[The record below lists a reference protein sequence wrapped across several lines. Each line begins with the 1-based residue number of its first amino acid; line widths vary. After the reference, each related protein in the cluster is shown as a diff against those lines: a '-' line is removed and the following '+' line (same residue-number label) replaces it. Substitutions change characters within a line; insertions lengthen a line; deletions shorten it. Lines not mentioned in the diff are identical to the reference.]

1 VLYVL
6 RINKYSHLRDFWR
19 LFSKFMGLFP
29 RRFKSIP
36 SQSARLFSVGVSL
49 LAYSVIAAPVLVDE
63 TPNNGDLPKDPW
75 FYDVPVA
82 IEVNKSAIEDFNV
95 GEAMAQPEIP
105 GKRSVTH
112 VVTQRGPAYGVRR
125 NTPAETDGNFE
136 QAEALRELLRSYLN
150 TSKVVGA
157 VVNQA
162 VMRTAHRSPAVQGS
176 DLNGAQLGL
185 TVAGRDT
192 VDEILA
198 KAVSMVIQP
207 GVSERGLMTF
217 SILGLGEFTL
227 IGGGSGVTLSLGDV
241 VSFSVL
247 GANSNSALSG
257 AFVGGSSAADSMV
270 IELGGLP
277 TNLSEYRAG
286 SATGASN
293 GGASEG
299 RGGEGAEVDGQQ
311 EEAKSAQ
318 AQMGKPQL
326 PRILVFAYKILTYP
340 GTLLVLFFLLL
351 VQMVKVGKRFGRR
364 TERRHSKGRNVLSEL
379 PSAPPTIATQPPQ
392 P

>member
-1 VLYVL
+1 LA
-6 RINKYSHLRDFWR
+6 

-29 RRFKSIP
+29 RRFKRIP
-36 SQSARLFSVGVSL
+36 SHFARLSSVGICL
-49 LAYSVIAAPVLVDE
+49 LACSVVAAPVLVDE

-82 IEVNKSAIEDFNV
+82 IEVNTSAIEDFNV
-95 GEAMAQPEIP
+95 SEIKTQPETLN
-105 GKRSVTH
+105 KRPVTH
-112 VVTQRGPAYGVRR
+112 VVAQQGPAYSPRR
-125 NTPAETDGNFE
+125 STPAESDGNFE

-150 TSKVVGA
+150 TSKVVGD
-157 VVNQA
+157 VVNQS
-162 VMRTAHRSPAVQGS
+162 VMRTVHRSPAVQGS
-176 DLNGAQLGL
+176 DLSSAQLGL

-247 GANSNSALSG
+247 GANSNSTLSD
-257 AFVGGSSAADSMV
+257 AFVGGGSAPDSMV

-277 TNLSEYRAG
+277 TNLSEYRAD
-286 SATGASN
+286 SAIGASN

-299 RGGEGAEVDGQQ
+299 GGGESAEVGSQQ
-311 EEAKSAQ
+311 GEAKPPQ
-318 AQMGKPQL
+318 AQVGKPPL

-351 VQMVKVGKRFGRR
+351 VQMVKVGKRISRR
-364 TERRHSKGRNVLSEL
+364 TERRYSKGINVFSEL
-379 PSAPPTIATQPPQ
+379 PSAPPTIATQPHQ